1 MHNVLNS
8 YVWPAIPV
16 VVVLFC
22 EPASAKTRDL
32 LCSNCKCYSVS
43 CFSSFADKSTEEY
56 NSSNTLVSFYFLYSD
71 IGRYGGKHAETQH
84 YSGTAR
90 ARGTLHGHS
99 PMLALRISVHAT
111 QEIDLISRILFT
123 VNREK
128 RCHRG
133 LTKETAVKPQLCC

>member
-8 YVWPAIPV
+8 DVWPAIPV

-84 YSGTAR
+84 YCGTAR
-90 ARGTLHGHS
+90 ARRDSSWSFPHVGSENLCPRNTG
-99 PMLALRISVHAT
+99 
-111 QEIDLISRILFT
+111 
-123 VNREK
+123 NRLNIQDSFHCEQK
-128 RCHRG
+128 KKGVIEVLQRR
-133 LTKETAVKPQLCC
+133 LQ